1 MLIFYTKDTHIH
13 TQLTSL
19 VMRRRVGATRVLQGW
34 GEILPLLQQSVH
46 HLHHRRPPPAADRH
60 DTSHFTAQTHHHH
73 CVTPPLC
80 HHHAPAEVRVLG
92 VLSDERSHVTCPGS
106 PQEGHFNALTSTW
119 HVGLLVIMVGGW
131 AAWDDRKEGSFL
143 FPRISSLTP
152 QQTAGILCTSSLTI
166 QSPLHTI
173 QVTIQCTGWGK
184 YSKMCVCV
192 CHYHQPPPPPPCA
205 VTGCHDDRPGDQLSE
220 SEMNERES

>member
-19 VMRRRVGATRVLQGW
+19 VMRRRVGATRVVQGW

-73 CVTPPLC
+73 CVTTTPLLRSGSWESL
-80 HHHAPAEVRVLG
+80 AMRGAMSPAQGHLRRV
-92 VLSDERSHVTCPGS
+92 
-106 PQEGHFNALTSTW
+106 TSTPSPLHDTW
-119 HVGLLVIMVGGW
+119 GCWLSWWVGGW